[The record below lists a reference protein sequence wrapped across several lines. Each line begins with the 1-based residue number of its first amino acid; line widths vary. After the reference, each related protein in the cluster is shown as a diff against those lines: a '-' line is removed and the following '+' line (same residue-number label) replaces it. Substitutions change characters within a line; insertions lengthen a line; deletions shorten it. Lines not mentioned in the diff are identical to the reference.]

1 MAENDKANN
10 ESWVTDNKD
19 GISQAEKIKE

>member
-10 ESWVTDNKD
+10 ESWETDNKD